1 LGANSE
7 YIFEEIQ
14 LSKVI
19 IFGTGEI
26 AEVAHIYLEHD
37 SDHEVVAFTLDEAF
51 KNVDEFRKVPVVSFE
66 SLTKIYPANQY
77 KLFFPISFKNLNQNR
92 AKKFKQAK
100 ELGYEMISFISTK
113 AQIMPETEIGEICF
127 IFENNVIQPKV
138 KVGDNCIIWSG
149 NHIGHHTNIGSHCF
163 IASHAVISGHVNIG
177 DYSFIGVN
185 ATIRDNIDI
194 AEKNVIGAGATIL
207 KSTNK
212 GDVYKATT
220 APLASYSSD
229 QIKW

>member
-1 LGANSE
+1 
-7 YIFEEIQ
+7 

-37 SDHEVVAFTLDEAF
+37 SAHDIVAFTLDEEF
-51 KNVDEFRKVPVVSFE
+51 KNIDEFRKLPVVSFE
-66 SLTKIYPANQY
+66 SLPKVYPADQY
-77 KLFFPISFKNLNQNR
+77 KLFIPISFRGLNQHR
-92 AKKFKQAK
+92 ANKFKQAK
-100 ELGYEMISFISTK
+100 ALGYEMISFISTK
-113 AQIMPETEIGEICF
+113 AQIMPETDIGENCF

-138 KVGDNCIIWSG
+138 KIGDNCIIWSG
-149 NHIGHHTNIGSHCF
+149 NHIGHHTSIGSHCF

-194 AEKNVIGAGATIL
+194 AERNVIGAGATIL
-207 KSTNK
+207 KSTK
-212 GDVYKATT
+212 EGEVYKGTP
-220 APLASYSSD
+220 APLASISSD
-229 QIKW
+229 KIKW

>member
-1 LGANSE
+1 LSE
-7 YIFEEIQ
+7 
-14 LSKVI
+14 VI

-26 AEVAHIYLEHD
+26 AEIAHIYLEYDSEHD
-37 SDHEVVAFTLDEAF
+37 VVGFTLDKEF
-51 KNVDEFRKVPVVSFE
+51 KKENVFRTLPVIDFE
-66 SLTKIYPANQY
+66 SILEFYPPSKY
-77 KLFFPISFKNLNQNR
+77 KLFIPISFRDLNQHR
-92 AKKFKQAK
+92 ANKFQQAK
-100 ELGYEMISFISTK
+100 ELGYQMISFISSK
-113 AQIMPETEIGEICF
+113 AQIMPETEIGENCF

-138 KVGDNCIIWSG
+138 KIGDNCIIWSG
-149 NHIGHHTNIGSHCF
+149 NHIGHHTTIGSHCF

-207 KSTNK
+207 KNTK
-212 GDVYKATT
+212 IGDVYKGTP

-229 QIKW
+229 QINW